1 MIVTTTP
8 FIEGRTISAYKGIVV
23 GEAIIGTN
31 VIADMVSSVTDFFG
45 GGAGGYEG
53 EVQEARATALREM
66 QQRAARL
73 GADAVVGVD
82 LDCEGVGHS
91 MVMVTATGT
100 AVVLS

>member
-8 FIEGRTISAYKGIVV
+8 SIEGRTISAYKGIVV
-23 GEAIIGTN
+23 GETIIGTN

-45 GGAGGYEG
+45 GGAGAYES
-53 EVQEARATALREM
+53 ELQQARATALREM
-66 QQRAARL
+66 QQHAARL

-82 LDCEGVGHS
+82 LGCEGVGHT